1 MTKNAPLVSVII
13 PTFNR
18 ARELERCL
26 NSVLAQ
32 SYPHFDIWVCDD
44 GSTDNTAEVVARFQ
58 ERASITYR
66 NSINYG
72 GPAWGRNWALKN
84 SKASYLAF
92 LDSDDF
98 WSPEKLAHS
107 INELEHGADLV
118 YHPLK
123 IARHRLK
130 LFSRGKLKARKLR
143 NPIFSDLLEGGNT
156 IANSSVVLRRELL
169 LSVGGF
175 EEQEEFIAWEDYDAW
190 LRLSKVTDKFAF
202 IPEALGSYWVGS
214 DNLTQSSSKTIERL
228 HSFQL
233 RYLANTPPALMPAW
247 FNYELGRG
255 YLRLGNRQQ
264 GRQSLGW
271 AIKKGLSPLTFLNAA
286 RLWLSA

>member
-26 NSVLAQ
+26 SSVLAQ
-32 SYPHFDIWVCDD
+32 TYPHFDIWVCDD
-44 GSTDNTAEVVARFQ
+44 GSTDNTAEVVARFK

-84 SKASYLAF
+84 SEATYLAF

-98 WSPEKLAHS
+98 WLPEKLALS
-107 INELEHGADLV
+107 VDELECGADFV

-123 IARHRLK
+123 IVRHGFK
-130 LFSRGKLKARKLR
+130 LFSRRILKARKLI
-143 NPIFSDLLEGGNT
+143 NPISSDLLEGGNT
-156 IANSSVVLRRELL
+156 IPNSSVVLRRELL
-169 LSVGGF
+169 LSIEGF
-175 EEQEEFIAWEDYDAW
+175 EESQEFIAWEDYDAW
-190 LRLSKVTDKFAF
+190 LRLSKVTDKFSF
-202 IPEALGSYWVGS
+202 IPQALGSYWVGS
-214 DNLTQSSSKTIERL
+214 DNLTNSTTKSIERL
-228 HSFQL
+228 YSFQR
-233 RYLANTPPALMPAW
+233 RYLTNTPPALMPAW

-255 YLRLGNRQQ
+255 YLVLGNRQQ

-271 AIKKGLSPLTFLNAA
+271 AMQKGLSPLTFLNAA
-286 RLWLSA
+286 KLWLSA

>member
-1 MTKNAPLVSVII
+1 MTTNAPLVSVII

-26 NSVLAQ
+26 DSVLAQ
-32 SYPHFDIWVCDD
+32 NYPHFDIWVCDD

-58 ERASITYR
+58 AKVQITYR

-84 SKASYLAF
+84 SEATYLAF

-98 WSPEKLAHS
+98 WLPEKLALS
-107 INELEHGADLV
+107 VDELERGADFV

-123 IARHRLK
+123 IARHRFK
-130 LFSRGKLKARKLR
+130 LFSRRILKTRKLR
-143 NPIFSDLLEGGNT
+143 TPIFSDLLEGGNT
-156 IANSSVVLRRELL
+156 IPNSSVVLRRELL
-169 LSVGGF
+169 LSIGGF
-175 EEQEEFIAWEDYDAW
+175 EESQDFIAWEDYDAW
-190 LRLSKVTDKFAF
+190 LRLSKITNHFSF
-202 IPEALGSYWVGS
+202 IPQVLGSYWVGS
-214 DNLTQSSSKTIERL
+214 DNLTNSSTKTLERL
-228 HSFQL
+228 HSFQR
-233 RYLANTPPALMPAW
+233 RYLANMLPTKMPAW

-264 GRQSLGW
+264 GRQSLVW

-286 RLWLSA
+286 KLWLSA

>member
-1 MTKNAPLVSVII
+1 MTRNAPLVSVII

-32 SYPHFDIWVCDD
+32 TYPHFDIWVCDD

-58 ERASITYR
+58 DRASITYR

-84 SKASYLAF
+84 SEAIYLAF

-98 WSPEKLAHS
+98 WSTEKLALS
-107 INELEHGADLV
+107 VDELERGADFV

-123 IARHRLK
+123 IARHGFK
-130 LFSRGKLKARKLR
+130 LFSRRILKARKLIS
-143 NPIFSDLLEGGNT
+143 PIFLDLLEGSNA
-156 IANSSVVLRRELL
+156 IPNSSVVLRRELL
-169 LSVGGF
+169 LSIGGF
-175 EEQEEFIAWEDYDAW
+175 EESQELIAWEDYDAW
-190 LRLSKVTDKFAF
+190 LRLSKITDNFSF
-202 IPEALGSYWVGS
+202 IPEILGSYWVGS
-214 DNLTQSSSKTIERL
+214 DNLTNSSTKTVERL
-228 HSFQL
+228 HLFQI
-233 RYLANTPPALMPAW
+233 RYLANTPPALLPAW

-255 YLRLGNRQQ
+255 YLGLGNRQQ

-271 AIKKGLSPLTFLNAA
+271 AMKKGLSPLTFLNAA
-286 RLWLSA
+286 KLWLSA